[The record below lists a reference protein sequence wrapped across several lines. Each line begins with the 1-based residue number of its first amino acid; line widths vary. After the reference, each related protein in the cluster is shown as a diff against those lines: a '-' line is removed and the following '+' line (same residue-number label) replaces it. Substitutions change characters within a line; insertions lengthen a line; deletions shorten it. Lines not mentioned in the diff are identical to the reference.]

1 MQITPEDP
9 CADNPEHWVYLRK
22 KGDRIEKV
30 IVK

>member
-1 MQITPEDP
+1 MQIAAEDP
-9 CADNPEHWVYLRK
+9 CADYPEPGVYLRK